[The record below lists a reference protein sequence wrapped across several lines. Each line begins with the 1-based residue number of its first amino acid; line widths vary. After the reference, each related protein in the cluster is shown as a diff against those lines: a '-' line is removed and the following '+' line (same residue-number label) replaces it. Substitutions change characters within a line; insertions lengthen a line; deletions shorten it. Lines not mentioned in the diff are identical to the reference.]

1 MKAIQLHINAI
12 KIVADQ
18 LMKGRFLLYFLPGLL
33 VSFFFMS
40 FFTLIREGENAFS
53 FLESVPLI
61 GSFLSGFIKGTFG
74 VLHYL
79 ILQFYIFFI
88 LTILSPFN
96 TFLSE
101 GLDAALTGKE
111 YPFNFIQIIVD
122 FLRMVGLVIMALT
135 LQFFFMGVFWLLSWM
150 FGLHFINSAVFM
162 LISAF
167 FIGFSF
173 YDYSLE
179 RYKVGIFSSLG
190 FSLKNAMTTT
200 LTGLLFLG
208 LYSIPYIGIILAP
221 VLLTMIS
228 TVVYLQKKQLILQA

>member
-18 LMKGRFLLYFLPGLL
+18 LMKGHFLLYFLPGLL

-61 GSFLSGFIKGTFG
+61 GSFLAGFIKGTFG

-88 LTILSPFN
+88 LAILSPFN

-122 FLRMVGLVIMALT
+122 FLRMVGLVVMALT
-135 LQFFFMGVFWLLSWM
+135 LQFFFMAIFWGFSWILGLSFLNTLVF
-150 FGLHFINSAVFM
+150 A

-179 RYKVGIFSSLG
+179 RYKAGIFSSLE
-190 FSLKNAMTTT
+190 FSLKNAWTTT
-200 LTGLLFLG
+200 LTGLLFLAI
-208 LYSIPYIGIILAP
+208 YSIPFIGLIFAP
-221 VLLTMIS
+221 VLLTMVS
-228 TVVYLQKKQLILQA
+228 TVVYLQKKQLILET